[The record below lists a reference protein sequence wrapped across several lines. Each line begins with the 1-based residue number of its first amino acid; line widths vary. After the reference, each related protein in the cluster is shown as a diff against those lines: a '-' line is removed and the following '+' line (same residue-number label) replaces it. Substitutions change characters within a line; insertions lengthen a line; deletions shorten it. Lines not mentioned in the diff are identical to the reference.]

1 VKYGKDFT
9 GQGKQKAEIEQ
20 AKQKVESG
28 HKKSRKQKSGRT
40 EMGGR

>member
-20 AKQKVESG
+20 AKQKAERSNLEDRRQCF
-28 HKKSRKQKSGRT
+28 KRRRS
-40 EMGGR
+40 